1 MFCRLI
7 HDLERRHLS
16 VEALGLACRYLETE
30 EFPPEVAER
39 ALDESV
45 RLGRSGRLRVGAE
58 LFSAVLEALWEE
70 AALPPA
76 GRESAF
82 PVEQSARWTC

>member
-30 EFPPEVAER
+30 EFPPAVVER
-39 ALDESV
+39 ALEESV
-45 RLGRSGRLRVGAE
+45 RLGRAGRLFIGAD
-58 LFSAVLEALWEE
+58 LFSAILEALWEE

-76 GRESAF
+76 GRESVC
-82 PVEQSARWTC
+82 PVEQSSRWTC